1 MTIKTEKSFPII
13 HSFSRKQ
20 VKFYTLQD
28 NFWDKTLQNSL
39 QKRTDI
45 HDFLEPEAE
54 RYSTRPPLN
63 TFF

>member
-1 MTIKTEKSFPII
+1 MTNKTEKSLPII
-13 HSFSRKQ
+13 RSFSRKQ

-28 NFWDKTLQNSL
+28 TFWDKSLRNSL